1 MRDDFRTEL
10 IGKNLVLFL
19 WSLVQYASGIK
30 IASVLKNAIQVSRKI
45 KEFIKKKT
53 KNMNLYYGCQWL

>member
-45 KEFIKKKT
+45 KEFIKKK
-53 KNMNLYYGCQWL
+53 N